1 VLLKNLQKR
10 AFLAHQTDAL
20 HHAVVDF
27 SEVKMITLQKLTPLD
42 DAKLEE
48 LGFTWHTDE
57 DGSKY
62 VSDEL
67 VEISQAEAEDYY
79 EAANTIYDMYVEAAE
94 YVIENE
100 LFFDLGIPFNL
111 IDTIKKSWENDVHWH
126 IYGRFDLAGGVDGQP
141 IKLIEFNADTPTGL
155 FETALL
161 QWALLKHNGMDEEK
175 QFNNV
180 YEAISNNFK
189 RLITLFDELD
199 EFDAR
204 YDGWKILFSSISSN
218 DEEESTTKLLEQMA
232 NDAGFVTAFEYLENT
247 HFDEN
252 GIYDA
257 DENSYEYWFKLY
269 PWEDIATDEPE
280 LATTLGNIMSAQKA
294 IILNP
299 AYTLLFQSKG
309 MMKILSDLF
318 PESPYLL
325 RTTFEPQEGIKQVE
339 KTVFGREGANTA
351 IVDANGS
358 LVEKTDGPYDNY
370 KKIYQEY
377 VEFPRDVHGNKYQAG
392 VFFAYEA
399 CGMSFRKGGEI
410 MDNMSKFVG
419 HVIV

>member
-1 VLLKNLQKR
+1 
-10 AFLAHQTDAL
+10 
-20 HHAVVDF
+20 
-27 SEVKMITLQKLTPLD
+27 MITLQKLNPLND
-42 DAKLEE
+42 KTLEE
-48 LGFTWHTDE
+48 LGFTWHTDS

-67 VEISQAEAEDYY
+67 VEISSTEAEAYY
-79 EAANTIYDMYVEAAE
+79 TAGNEIYDMYVQAAE
-94 YVIENE
+94 YVIEND

-111 IDTIKKSWENDVHWH
+111 IDVIKKSWENDVHWH
-126 IYGRFDLAGGVDGQP
+126 IYGRFDLAGGVDGQD

-161 QWALLKHNGMDEEK
+161 QWALLKHNNMDEKK

-180 YEAISNNFK
+180 YEAISENFK
-189 RLITLFDELD
+189 RLITLFDETG
-199 EFDAR
+199 EFDTR
-204 YDGWKILFSSISSN
+204 YDGWKILFSSIAEN
-218 DEEESTTKLLEQMA
+218 DEEEATTRLLQQMA
-232 NDAGFVTAFEYLENT
+232 TDAGFNTSFEYLENT

-257 DENSYEYWFKLY
+257 HENNYEYWFKLY
-269 PWEDIATDEPE
+269 PWEDIAIDEPE
-280 LATTLGNIMSAQKA
+280 LATTLTNIIQNQKA

-309 MMKILSDLF
+309 IMKILCDLF
-318 PESPYLL
+318 PDSPYLL
-325 RTTFEPQEGIKQVE
+325 KTSYEPLEGIKQVE
-339 KTVFGREGANTA
+339 KTVFGREGANTK
-351 IVDANGS
+351 IINEDGNVT
-358 LVEKTDGPYDNY
+358 EQTDGPYDNY
-370 KKIYQEY
+370 KKVYQEY
-377 VEFPRDVHGNKYQAG
+377 VEFPKDVKGNKYQAG

-399 CGMSFRKGGEI
+399 CGMSFRKGSEI